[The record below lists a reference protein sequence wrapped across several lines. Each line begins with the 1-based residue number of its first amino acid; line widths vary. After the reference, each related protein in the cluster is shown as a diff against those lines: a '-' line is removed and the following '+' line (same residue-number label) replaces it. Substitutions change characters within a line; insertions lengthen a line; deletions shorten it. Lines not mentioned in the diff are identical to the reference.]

1 MFKNSPL
8 FIQKILTLA
17 FVSIFFSFLISLLDV
32 ADEADLVKDQSIF
45 VTLIAEIF
53 IGVLFLILIYFLS
66 KRKKIARIILIFLI
80 MIGIV
85 SYGLSLF
92 IESYSTFQFLLYLY
106 SISID
111 IYIFILLLS
120 EDMKSFIKTGYVKNE
135 VSGSFKSWF
144 TMLSTIV
151 FVMIIG
157 AKFLNKYDFTNKSTI
172 ENSEQSE
179 NISNENLIESVSKKA
194 DEEGA
199 EWENSAYFRDEGM
212 SEEESDVNTVN
223 QKGEG
228 QPIAVRFGVNEFNT
242 SLYDK
247 VAYDIVVQ
255 GRADEEVIVYD
266 VVLNRGN
273 QCDLS
278 SYAREKQL
286 PSSLK
291 FGEYVALSI
300 GGCDAQMVQEI
311 EVKTNFGSYMFGP
324 QN

>member
-8 FIQKILTLA
+8 FIQKILTLT
-17 FVSIFFSFLISLLDV
+17 FVSIFFSFLISLLDAAV
-32 ADEADLVKDQSIF
+32 GANLVQDQSIL
-45 VTLIAEIF
+45 VILIAEIF
-53 IGVLFLILIYFLS
+53 ISVLFLILIYFLY
-66 KRKKIARIILIFLI
+66 KRKKLARIILIFLI
-80 MIGIV
+80 IIGIA

-92 IESYSTFQFLLYLY
+92 TESYSTFQFLLYLY
-106 SISID
+106 SILID
-111 IYIFILLLS
+111 IYVLILLFS
-120 EDMKSFIKTGYVKNE
+120 EDMKSFIKTGYVKTE
-135 VSGSFKSWF
+135 VGGSFKSWF
-144 TMLSTIV
+144 TMLSMIV
-151 FVMIIG
+151 FVMIVG
-157 AKFLNKYDFTNKSTI
+157 GKFLNKYDLANKSMT
-172 ENSEQSE
+172 ENSEKSE
-179 NISNENLIESVSKKA
+179 NILNENSIGSVSGNV
-194 DEEGA
+194 DEERS
-199 EWENSAYFRDEGM
+199 EWENSADFRDEGM
-212 SEEESDVNTVN
+212 SEESDVNTVN

-228 QPIAVRFGVNEFNT
+228 QPIGVRFGVNEFNT

-255 GRADEEVIVYD
+255 GRADEEVVIYD

-273 QCDLS
+273 QCGLS

>member
-8 FIQKILTLA
+8 FIQKILTLT
-17 FVSIFFSFLISLLDV
+17 FVSIFFSFLISLLDAAV
-32 ADEADLVKDQSIF
+32 GANLVQDQSIL
-45 VTLIAEIF
+45 VILIAEIF
-53 IGVLFLILIYFLS
+53 ISMLFLILIYFLY
-66 KRKKIARIILIFLI
+66 KRKKLARIILIFLI
-80 MIGIV
+80 IIGIA

-92 IESYSTFQFLLYLY
+92 TESYSTFQFLLYLY
-106 SISID
+106 SILID
-111 IYIFILLLS
+111 IYVLILLFS
-120 EDMKSFIKTGYVKNE
+120 EDMKSFIKTGYVKTE
-135 VSGSFKSWF
+135 VGGSFKSWF
-144 TMLSTIV
+144 TMLSMIV
-151 FVMIIG
+151 FVMIVG
-157 AKFLNKYDFTNKSTI
+157 GKFLNKYDLANKSMI
-172 ENSEQSE
+172 ENSEKSE
-179 NISNENLIESVSKKA
+179 NILNEDSIESVSGDVA
-194 DEEGA
+194 EEGS
-199 EWENSAYFRDEGM
+199 EWENSADFRDEGM
-212 SEEESDVNTVN
+212 SEESDVNTVN

-228 QPIAVRFGVNEFNT
+228 QPIGVRFGVNEFNT

-255 GRADEEVIVYD
+255 GRADEEVVIYD

-273 QCDLS
+273 QCGLS

>member
-1 MFKNSPL
+1 M
-8 FIQKILTLA
+8 
-17 FVSIFFSFLISLLDV
+17 FLI
-32 ADEADLVKDQSIF
+32 I
-45 VTLIAEIF
+45 
-53 IGVLFLILIYFLS
+53 
-66 KRKKIARIILIFLI
+66 
-80 MIGIV
+80 IGIV

-106 SISID
+106 SIFID

-120 EDMKSFIKTGYVKNE
+120 EDMKSFIKTGYIKNE

-157 AKFLNKYDFTNKSTI
+157 AKFLNKYDFINKSTI

-179 NISNENLIESVSKKA
+179 NISNENPIESVSEKV
-194 DEEGA
+194 DEEGS
-199 EWENSAYFRDEGM
+199 EWENSTDFRDEGM
-212 SEEESDVNTVN
+212 SEESDINTVN

-228 QPIAVRFGVNEFNT
+228 QLIAVRFGVNEFNT

-255 GRADEEVIVYD
+255 GRADEEVVVYD

-273 QCDLS
+273 QCGLS

>member
-8 FIQKILTLA
+8 FIQKILTLT

-32 ADEADLVKDQSIF
+32 ADGANLVKDQSIL
-45 VTLIAEIF
+45 VILIAESF
-53 IGVLFLILIYFLS
+53 ISVLFLILIYFLS
-66 KRKKIARIILIFLI
+66 KRKKLARIILMFLI
-80 MIGIV
+80 IIGIV

-106 SISID
+106 SIFID

-120 EDMKSFIKTGYVKNE
+120 EDMKSFIKTGYIKNE

-157 AKFLNKYDFTNKSTI
+157 AKFLNKYDFINKSTI

-179 NISNENLIESVSKKA
+179 NISNENPIESVSEKV
-194 DEEGA
+194 DEEGS
-199 EWENSAYFRDEGM
+199 EWENSTDFRDEGM
-212 SEEESDVNTVN
+212 SEESDINTVN

-228 QPIAVRFGVNEFNT
+228 QLIAVRFGVNEFNT

-255 GRADEEVIVYD
+255 GRADEEVVVYD

-273 QCDLS
+273 QCGLS

>member
-8 FIQKILTLA
+8 FIQKILTLT
-17 FVSIFFSFLISLLDV
+17 FVSIFFSFLISLLDAAV
-32 ADEADLVKDQSIF
+32 GANLVQDQSIL
-45 VTLIAEIF
+45 VILIAETF
-53 IGVLFLILIYFLS
+53 ISVLFLILIYFLY
-66 KRKKIARIILIFLI
+66 KRKKLARIILIFLI
-80 MIGIV
+80 IIGIA

-92 IESYSTFQFLLYLY
+92 TESYSTFQFLLYLY
-106 SISID
+106 SILID
-111 IYIFILLLS
+111 IYVLILLFS
-120 EDMKSFIKTGYVKNE
+120 ADMKSFIKTGYVKNE
-135 VSGSFKSWF
+135 VGGSFKSWF
-144 TMLSTIV
+144 TMLSMIV
-151 FVMIIG
+151 FVMIVG
-157 AKFLNKYDFTNKSTI
+157 GKFLNKYDLANKSMI
-172 ENSEQSE
+172 ENSEKSE
-179 NISNENLIESVSKKA
+179 NILNENSIGSVSGNV
-194 DEEGA
+194 DEERS
-199 EWENSAYFRDEGM
+199 EWENSADFRDEGM
-212 SEEESDVNTVN
+212 SEESDVNTVN

-228 QPIAVRFGVNEFNT
+228 QPIVVRFGVNEFNT

-255 GRADEEVIVYD
+255 GRADEEVVVYD

-273 QCDLS
+273 QCGLS

>member
-8 FIQKILTLA
+8 FIQKILTLT
-17 FVSIFFSFLISLLDV
+17 FVSIFFSFLISLLDAAV
-32 ADEADLVKDQSIF
+32 GANLVQDQSIL
-45 VTLIAEIF
+45 VILIAEIF
-53 IGVLFLILIYFLS
+53 ISVLFLILIYFLY
-66 KRKKIARIILIFLI
+66 KRKKLARIILIFLI
-80 MIGIV
+80 IIGIA

-92 IESYSTFQFLLYLY
+92 TESYSTFQFLLYLY
-106 SISID
+106 SILID
-111 IYIFILLLS
+111 IYVLILLFS

-135 VSGSFKSWF
+135 VAGSFKSWF

-151 FVMIIG
+151 FVMIVG
-157 AKFLNKYDFTNKSTI
+157 GKFLNKYDLTNKSMI
-172 ENSEQSE
+172 ENSEKSE
-179 NISNENLIESVSKKA
+179 NILNEDSIESVSGDVA
-194 DEEGA
+194 EEGS
-199 EWENSAYFRDEGM
+199 EWENSADFRDEGM
-212 SEEESDVNTVN
+212 SEESDVNTVN

-228 QPIAVRFGVNEFNT
+228 QPIGVRFGVNEFNT

-255 GRADEEVIVYD
+255 GRADEEVVIYD

-273 QCDLS
+273 QCGLS

>member
-8 FIQKILTLA
+8 FIQKILTLT
-17 FVSIFFSFLISLLDV
+17 FVSIFFSFLISLLD
-32 ADEADLVKDQSIF
+32 AAIGNNLVKDRSIL
-45 VTLIAEIF
+45 VILIAEIF
-53 IGVLFLILIYFLS
+53 ISVLFLILIYFLS
-66 KRKKIARIILIFLI
+66 KRKKLARIILIFLI
-80 MIGIV
+80 IIGIV

-92 IESYSTFQFLLYLY
+92 IDNNSTFQFLLYLY
-106 SISID
+106 SILVD
-111 IYIFILLLS
+111 IYILILLFS

-135 VSGSFKSWF
+135 VGGSFKSWF

-151 FVMIIG
+151 FVMIVG
-157 AKFLNKYDFTNKSTI
+157 GKFLNKYDLTNKSMI
-172 ENSEQSE
+172 ENSEKSE
-179 NISNENLIESVSKKA
+179 NILNEDSIESVSGDVA
-194 DEEGA
+194 EEGS
-199 EWENSAYFRDEGM
+199 EWENSADFRDEGM
-212 SEEESDVNTVN
+212 SEESDVNTVN

-228 QPIAVRFGVNEFNT
+228 QPIGVRFGVNEFNT

-255 GRADEEVIVYD
+255 GRADEEVVIYD

-273 QCDLS
+273 QCGLS

>member
-8 FIQKILTLA
+8 FIQKILTLS
-17 FVSIFFSFLISLLDV
+17 FVSIFFSFLISILDAAV
-32 ADEADLVKDQSIF
+32 GANLVQDQSIL
-45 VTLIAEIF
+45 VILIAEIF
-53 IGVLFLILIYFLS
+53 ISVLFLILIYFLN
-66 KRKKIARIILIFLI
+66 KRKKLARIILIFLI
-80 MIGIV
+80 IIGIA

-92 IESYSTFQFLLYLY
+92 TESYSTFQFLLYLY
-106 SISID
+106 SILID
-111 IYIFILLLS
+111 IYVLILLFS
-120 EDMKSFIKTGYVKNE
+120 DDMKSFIKTGYVKNE
-135 VSGSFKSWF
+135 VGGSFKSRF

-151 FVMIIG
+151 FVMVVG
-157 AKFLNKYDFTNKSTI
+157 GKFLNKYDLTNKSMI
-172 ENSEQSE
+172 ENSEKSE
-179 NISNENLIESVSKKA
+179 NVLNENSIGSVSGKV
-194 DEEGA
+194 DEERS
-199 EWENSAYFRDEGM
+199 EWENSADFRDEGTN
-212 SEEESDVNTVN
+212 EESDVNTVN
-223 QKGEG
+223 QQGDG

-255 GRADEEVIVYD
+255 GRADEEVVVYD
-266 VVLNRGN
+266 IVLNRGN
-273 QCDLS
+273 QCGLS

-311 EVKTNFGSYMFGP
+311 EVKTNFGSYMFSP

>member
-8 FIQKILTLA
+8 FIQKILTLT
-17 FVSIFFSFLISLLDV
+17 FVSIFFSFLISLLDAAV
-32 ADEADLVKDQSIF
+32 GANLVQDQSIL
-45 VTLIAEIF
+45 VILIAEIF
-53 IGVLFLILIYFLS
+53 ISVLFLILIYFLY
-66 KRKKIARIILIFLI
+66 KRKKLARIILIFLI
-80 MIGIV
+80 IIGIA

-92 IESYSTFQFLLYLY
+92 TESYSTFQFLLYLY
-106 SISID
+106 SILID
-111 IYIFILLLS
+111 IYVLILLFS
-120 EDMKSFIKTGYVKNE
+120 EDMKSFIKTGYVKTE
-135 VSGSFKSWF
+135 VGGSFKSWF
-144 TMLSTIV
+144 TMLSMIV
-151 FVMIIG
+151 FVMIVG
-157 AKFLNKYDFTNKSTI
+157 GKFLNKYDLANKSMI
-172 ENSEQSE
+172 ENSEKSE
-179 NISNENLIESVSKKA
+179 NILNENSIGSVSGNV
-194 DEEGA
+194 DEERS
-199 EWENSAYFRDEGM
+199 EWENSADFRDEGM
-212 SEEESDVNTVN
+212 SEESDVNTVN

-228 QPIAVRFGVNEFNT
+228 QPIGVRFGVNEFNT

-255 GRADEEVIVYD
+255 GRADEEVVVYD

-273 QCDLS
+273 QCGLS

>member
-8 FIQKILTLA
+8 FIQKILTLT
-17 FVSIFFSFLISLLDV
+17 FVSIFFSFLISLLDAAV
-32 ADEADLVKDQSIF
+32 GANLVQDQSIL
-45 VTLIAEIF
+45 VILIAEIF
-53 IGVLFLILIYFLS
+53 ISVLFLILIYFLY
-66 KRKKIARIILIFLI
+66 KRKKLARIILIFLI
-80 MIGIV
+80 IIGIA

-92 IESYSTFQFLLYLY
+92 TESYSTFQFLLYLY
-106 SISID
+106 SILID
-111 IYIFILLLS
+111 IYVLILLFS

-135 VSGSFKSWF
+135 VAGSFKSWF
-144 TMLSTIV
+144 TMLSMIV
-151 FVMIIG
+151 FVMIVG
-157 AKFLNKYDFTNKSTI
+157 GKFLNKYDLTNKSMI
-172 ENSEQSE
+172 ENSEKSE
-179 NISNENLIESVSKKA
+179 NILNENSIGSVSGNV
-194 DEEGA
+194 DEERS
-199 EWENSAYFRDEGM
+199 EWENSADFRDEGM
-212 SEEESDVNTVN
+212 SEESDVNTVN

-228 QPIAVRFGVNEFNT
+228 QPIGVRFGVNEFNT

-255 GRADEEVIVYD
+255 GRADEEVVVYD

-273 QCDLS
+273 QCGLS

>member
-8 FIQKILTLA
+8 FIQKILTLT
-17 FVSIFFSFLISLLDV
+17 FVSIFFSFLISLLD
-32 ADEADLVKDQSIF
+32 AAIGNNLVKDRSIL
-45 VTLIAEIF
+45 VILIAEIF
-53 IGVLFLILIYFLS
+53 ISVLFLILIYFLS
-66 KRKKIARIILIFLI
+66 KRKKLARIILIFLI
-80 MIGIV
+80 IIGIV

-92 IESYSTFQFLLYLY
+92 IDNNSTFQFLLYLY
-106 SISID
+106 SILVD
-111 IYIFILLLS
+111 IYILILLFS

-135 VSGSFKSWF
+135 VAGSFKSWF

-151 FVMIIG
+151 FVMIVG
-157 AKFLNKYDFTNKSTI
+157 GKFLNKYDLTNKSMI
-172 ENSEQSE
+172 ENSEKSE
-179 NISNENLIESVSKKA
+179 NILNEDSIESVSGDVA
-194 DEEGA
+194 EEGS
-199 EWENSAYFRDEGM
+199 EWENSADFRDEGM
-212 SEEESDVNTVN
+212 SEESDVNTVN

-228 QPIAVRFGVNEFNT
+228 QPIGVRFGVNEFNT

-255 GRADEEVIVYD
+255 GRADEEVVIYD

-273 QCDLS
+273 QCGLS

>member
-8 FIQKILTLA
+8 FIQKILTLT
-17 FVSIFFSFLISLLDV
+17 FVSIFFSFLISLLD
-32 ADEADLVKDQSIF
+32 AAIGNNLVKDRSIL
-45 VTLIAEIF
+45 VILIAEIF
-53 IGVLFLILIYFLS
+53 ISVLFLILIYFLS
-66 KRKKIARIILIFLI
+66 KRKKLARIILIFLI
-80 MIGIV
+80 IIGIA

-92 IESYSTFQFLLYLY
+92 TESYSTFQFLLYLY
-106 SISID
+106 SILID
-111 IYIFILLLS
+111 IYVLILLFS

-135 VSGSFKSWF
+135 VAGSFKSWF

-151 FVMIIG
+151 FVMIVG
-157 AKFLNKYDFTNKSTI
+157 GKFLNKYDLTNKSMI
-172 ENSEQSE
+172 ENSEKSE
-179 NISNENLIESVSKKA
+179 NILNEDSIESVSGDVA
-194 DEEGA
+194 EEGS
-199 EWENSAYFRDEGM
+199 EWENSADFRDEGM
-212 SEEESDVNTVN
+212 SEESDVNTVN

-228 QPIAVRFGVNEFNT
+228 QPIGVRFGVNEFNT

-255 GRADEEVIVYD
+255 GRADEEVVIYD

-273 QCDLS
+273 QCGLS

>member
-8 FIQKILTLA
+8 FIQKILTLT
-17 FVSIFFSFLISLLDV
+17 FVSIFFSFLISLLDAAV
-32 ADEADLVKDQSIF
+32 GANLVQDQSIL
-45 VTLIAEIF
+45 VILIAEIF
-53 IGVLFLILIYFLS
+53 ISVLFLILIYFLY
-66 KRKKIARIILIFLI
+66 KRKKLARIILIFLI
-80 MIGIV
+80 IIGIA

-92 IESYSTFQFLLYLY
+92 TESYSTFQFLLYLY
-106 SISID
+106 SILID
-111 IYIFILLLS
+111 IYVLILLFS

-135 VSGSFKSWF
+135 VGGSFKSWF
-144 TMLSTIV
+144 TMLSMIV
-151 FVMIIG
+151 FVMIVG
-157 AKFLNKYDFTNKSTI
+157 GKFLNKYDLANKSMI
-172 ENSEQSE
+172 ENSEKSE
-179 NISNENLIESVSKKA
+179 NILNENSIGSVSGNV
-194 DEEGA
+194 DEERS
-199 EWENSAYFRDEGM
+199 EWENSADFRDEGM
-212 SEEESDVNTVN
+212 SEESDVNTVN

-228 QPIAVRFGVNEFNT
+228 QPIGVRFGVNEFNT

-255 GRADEEVIVYD
+255 GRADEEVVVYD

-273 QCDLS
+273 QCGLS

>member
-8 FIQKILTLA
+8 FIQKILTLT
-17 FVSIFFSFLISLLDV
+17 FVSIFFSFLISLLD
-32 ADEADLVKDQSIF
+32 AAIGNNLVKDRSIL
-45 VTLIAEIF
+45 VILIAEIF
-53 IGVLFLILIYFLS
+53 ISVLFLILIYFLS
-66 KRKKIARIILIFLI
+66 KRKKLARIILIFLI
-80 MIGIV
+80 IIGIV

-92 IESYSTFQFLLYLY
+92 IDNNSTFQFLLYLY
-106 SISID
+106 SILVD
-111 IYIFILLLS
+111 IYILILLFS

-135 VSGSFKSWF
+135 VEGSFKSWF
-144 TMLSTIV
+144 TMLSMIV
-151 FVMIIG
+151 FVMIVG
-157 AKFLNKYDFTNKSTI
+157 GKFLNKYDLANKSMI
-172 ENSEQSE
+172 ENSEKSE
-179 NISNENLIESVSKKA
+179 NILNENSIGSVSGNV
-194 DEEGA
+194 DEERS
-199 EWENSAYFRDEGM
+199 EWENSADFRDEGM
-212 SEEESDVNTVN
+212 SEESDVNTVN

-228 QPIAVRFGVNEFNT
+228 QPIGVRFGVNEFNT

-255 GRADEEVIVYD
+255 GRADEEVVIYD

-273 QCDLS
+273 QCGLS